1 MTDKKGNKYYWSA
14 GVTKNEVIE
23 SLNDNR
29 PSRFR
34 NQFNRRVLVLFT
46 AACLIGLSF
55 IFFIA
60 QPKLKSYLEIVLPVI
75 VFLLYFQLRKSVRNV
90 ADAPDELLDE
100 RQIGI
105 RNSGYLHAYRWLSAV
120 MFVYAIVFIGFFE
133 IFSGSLNGATNV
145 KFSQPLIAFC
155 MWVACLP
162 SMVLAW
168 LLPTEH
174 SISEESK

>member
-1 MTDKKGNKYYWSA
+1 MTDKKGNKFYWSA

-23 SLNDNR
+23 SLNDNT

-34 NQFNRRVLVLFT
+34 NQFNRRALVLFT
-46 AACLIGLSF
+46 SACLIGLSF
-55 IFFIA
+55 VFFID
-60 QPKLKSYLEIVLPVI
+60 QPKLKSYSEIVLLVL

-100 RQIGI
+100 RQVAI
-105 RNSGYLHAYRWLSAV
+105 RNAGYLYAYRWLSVV
-120 MFVYAIVFIGFFE
+120 MFIYALVFIGVFE
-133 IFSGSLNGATNV
+133 IFFGHLNAATHI
-145 KFSQPLIAFC
+145 KFTSPLIAFC

-174 SISEESK
+174 SITEDSK

>member
-1 MTDKKGNKYYWSA
+1 MTDKKGNKFYWSA

-23 SLNDNR
+23 SLNDNK

-34 NQFNRRVLVLFT
+34 NQFNRRALVLFT

-55 IFFIA
+55 VFFID
-60 QPKLKSYLEIVLPVI
+60 QPKLKSYSEIVLLVL
-75 VFLLYFQLRKSVRNV
+75 VLLLYFQLRKSVRNV

-100 RQIGI
+100 RQVAI
-105 RNSGYLHAYRWLSAV
+105 RNAGYLHAYRWLSVV
-120 MFVYAIVFIGFFE
+120 MLVYALVFIGFFE
-133 IFSGSLNGATNV
+133 IFSGHLNAATHI
-145 KFSQPLIAFC
+145 KFTSPLIAFC

-174 SISEESK
+174 SIPEDSK

>member
-1 MTDKKGNKYYWSA
+1 MTDKKGNKFYWSA
-14 GVTKNEVIE
+14 GVTKNEAIE
-23 SLNDNR
+23 SLNDNK

-34 NQFNRRVLVLFT
+34 NQFNRRALVLIT

-55 IFFIA
+55 VFFID
-60 QPKLKSYLEIVLPVI
+60 QPKLKSYSEIVLLVL
-75 VFLLYFQLRKSVRNV
+75 VLLLYFQLRKSVRNV

-100 RQIGI
+100 RQVAI
-105 RNSGYLHAYRWLSAV
+105 RNAGYLHAYRWLSVV
-120 MFVYAIVFIGFFE
+120 MLVYALVFIGFFE
-133 IFSGSLNGATNV
+133 IFSGHLNAATHI
-145 KFSQPLIAFC
+145 KFTSPLIAFC

-174 SISEESK
+174 SITEDSK